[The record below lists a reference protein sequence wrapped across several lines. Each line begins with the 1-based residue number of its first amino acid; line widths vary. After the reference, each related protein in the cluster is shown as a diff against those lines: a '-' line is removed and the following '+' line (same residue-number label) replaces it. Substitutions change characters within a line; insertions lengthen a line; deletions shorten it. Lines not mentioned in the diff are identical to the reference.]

1 MPQTEDVHKLLEQSR
16 EIEDH
21 AAQIQQGESVG
32 ASDSEINQIVEA
44 YQRWFASC
52 VATLPKD
59 LEDRFRAEYAG
70 PWYAG
75 SRIKAFLEAPTKQSD
90 IHKLAAPEHR
100 AMWSFWLHPFETSFR
115 AHLLAQR
122 QILIEAGARQ
132 PESTNTTMAVTQVE
146 RLGRRLSVFLR
157 QLKTRQRGRVSRFA
171 IEDEYD
177 LQDVLHAML
186 RLHFDDVRPE
196 EYTPSYAGGSSRID
210 FVLKAERVVVE
221 AKMMRQSLS
230 VRELGEQLIIDID
243 KYRVHPDCGALVAIV
258 YDPEFEIGNPKELES
273 DLSRVSD
280 GLRVVV
286 IVSQG

>member
-1 MPQTEDVHKLLEQSR
+1 MQQTESIHILLEQSR
-16 EIEDH
+16 ELEDR

-32 ASDSEINQIVEA
+32 LTDPEINEVVDA
-44 YQRWFASC
+44 YLRWFASC
-52 VATLPKD
+52 VALLPKD

-75 SRIKAFLEAPTKQSD
+75 SRIKAFLEAPIKQSD
-90 IHKLAAPEHR
+90 LHKLAAPEHR
-100 AMWSFWLHPFETSFR
+100 AIWSFWLHPFEMSFR

-146 RLGRRLSVFLR
+146 RIGRRLSVFLR
-157 QLKTRQRGRVSRFA
+157 QLKTRQRGRISMFA

-177 LQDVLHAML
+177 LQDILHSIL
-186 RLHFDDVRPE
+186 RLHFEDVRPE

-243 KYRVHPDCGALVAIV
+243 KYSGA
-258 YDPEFEIGNPKELES
+258 P
-273 DLSRVSD
+273 
-280 GLRVVV
+280 
-286 IVSQG
+286 